1 MSSKVMIASGKQQG
15 FSIVFA
21 IFVLVVLSLLAT
33 AMFNIMAAGSDT
45 VARQVLSARALFA
58 AESGAQRQLNAIF
71 PPGASASVTASCAGS
86 AGSPRT
92 NTFSMGGLIGCSDVI
107 VVCDYVLIDAVNYFS
122 LTSTGRCGPADDSA
136 VRAIEVRA
144 K

>member
-1 MSSKVMIASGKQQG
+1 MIASGKQQG

-86 AGSPRT
+86 AGSP
-92 NTFSMGGLIGCSDVI
+92 
-107 VVCDYVLIDAVNYFS
+107 
-122 LTSTGRCGPADDSA
+122 
-136 VRAIEVRA
+136 
-144 K
+144 